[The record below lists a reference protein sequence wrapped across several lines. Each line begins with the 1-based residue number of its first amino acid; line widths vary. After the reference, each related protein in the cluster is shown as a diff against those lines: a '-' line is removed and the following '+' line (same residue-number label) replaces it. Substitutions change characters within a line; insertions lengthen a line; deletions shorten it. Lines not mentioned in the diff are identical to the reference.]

1 MSEQKT
7 LKETELLFS
16 KNIKFF
22 KEHIPSIYTE
32 IEKFEG
38 KLKLNLCPKTGILFK
53 DDNGKSI
60 YNESP
65 VQYAKD
71 EVSEFI
77 EKSESLDYRPIPSK
91 LMVNHLI
98 IKHPFNETVKKYA
111 EYYKDGTS
119 KQPHIVDILVFGVGF
134 GLHIDELIKRVKFRN
149 ITIIENTFSNF
160 MESLYILN
168 WQKTLDSME
177 KSSGIK
183 LIFKAQSM
191 TEQTYKETIQRNIS
205 SNFPIDVFST
215 KIYNH
220 LSSSNYTKEKG
231 WIKDLLNFNSVAYE
245 KLGPDSQRLINI
257 NENIRKRIPLIN
269 IKKSKKNNGS
279 PVCIIGAGPSLDTFL
294 PHIIKYRNQYTIVSC
309 GSSLTTLLKS
319 KITPDYHFELEFQNL
334 AAELIKENNKIKST
348 KDIELLGSIEIN
360 PKIPEYFSSFK
371 AYIPETSDLNLHFG
385 SQYVVGKGGI
395 TCTNGATALISEIF
409 DGDIYLFGTD
419 FAHLDG
425 KHHSKDNI
433 TNQTGLKGELKH
445 LEDKGNQL
453 NTSATLETIDIH
465 GNKIY
470 TSPGLNSAKIMMEA
484 LIRKSN
490 NSFFNCSS
498 GAKIE
503 GTNTLDINKLNE
515 ISKARKTKAK
525 RFNITCEKQNYQETK
540 KRTLSYID
548 SSINT
553 CEQIYNII
561 NRNKDREPEYIC
573 HIIIDIIQ
581 NILKQT
587 GMHYGIR
594 KNTMSFIRLP
604 IYNLFGIAM
613 YINKNHSEEIF
624 NTWLNDFKNYYE
636 SSYKIIKDIL
646 SNETNLLETDWI
658 DRI

>member
-1 MSEQKT
+1 MSQQKT

-53 DDNGKSI
+53 GENGKSI

-77 EKSESLDYRPIPSK
+77 EKSERLDYRPIPSR

-111 EYYKDGTS
+111 EYYQDGTS
-119 KQPHIVDILVFGVGF
+119 KQPHIVDILVFGVGL

-149 ITIIENTFSNF
+149 ITIIENNFSNF
-160 MESLYILN
+160 MESLYTLDWKN
-168 WQKTLDSME
+168 TLDSME

-183 LIFKAQSM
+183 FIFKLPSM
-191 TEQTYKETIQRNIS
+191 TEQNYKETIQKNIS

-220 LSSSNYTKEKG
+220 FNSSNYKKEKI

-257 NENIRKRIPLIN
+257 NENIRKKVPLIN
-269 IKKSKKNNGS
+269 IEKSKNNNDS
-279 PVCIIGAGPSLDTFL
+279 PVCIIGAGPSLDSFL
-294 PHIIKYRNQYTIVSC
+294 PHIIKYRDQYTIVSC

-334 AAELIKENNKIKST
+334 ASELIKENNKIKST
-348 KDIELLGSIEIN
+348 KNIELLGSIEIN

-385 SQYVVGKGGI
+385 PQHVVEKGGI
-395 TCTNGATALISEIF
+395 TCTNGATALISKIF

-433 TNQTGLKGELKH
+433 TNQTGLSGELKH
-445 LEDKGNQL
+445 LEEKGNQL
-453 NTSATLETIDIH
+453 NNTATLETLDIH
-465 GNKIY
+465 GDIIY
-470 TSPGLNSAKIMMEA
+470 TSPGLNAAKIMMEA
-484 LIRKSN
+484 LIRKSKN
-490 NSFFNCSS
+490 HFYNCSN
-498 GAKIE
+498 GANIE
-503 GTNTLDINKLNE
+503 GTKILDINQLSELSKERQTKSRKLKIKCE
-515 ISKARKTKAK
+515 SK
-525 RFNITCEKQNYQETK
+525 NYKETK
-540 KRTLSYID
+540 NRTLSYID

-561 NRNKDREPEYIC
+561 NRNKHREPEHIC
-573 HIIIDIIQ
+573 HIIIDILQ
-581 NILKQT
+581 NIIKQT

-613 YINKNHSEEIF
+613 YINKSHSEEIF
-624 NTWLNDFKNYYE
+624 KIWLGDFKNYYE
-636 SSYKIIKDIL
+636 SANTIIKGIL
-646 SNETNLLETDWI
+646 DNENNLLEKDWI
-658 DRI
+658 DRT